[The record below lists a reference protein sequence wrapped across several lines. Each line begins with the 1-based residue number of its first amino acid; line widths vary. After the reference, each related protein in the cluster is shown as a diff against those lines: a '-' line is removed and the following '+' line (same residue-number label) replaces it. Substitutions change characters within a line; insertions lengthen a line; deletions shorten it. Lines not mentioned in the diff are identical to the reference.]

1 LYARGGIQLASPDL
15 SEKERERQMKAQLWI
30 ITAALTFAPSM
41 AYAQARM
48 PHKDA
53 GALGVDVGIF
63 LPKEDELSSG
73 PVINGFYEYYLN
85 ARDSLR
91 VGFGWMNP
99 KFDREDT
106 DKLRHIRL
114 ALDLVHNWEGGSV
127 HPFVGAGIGTYFLQA
142 RDNGED
148 AGDSETKFGGTIFG
162 GAEFFTSNTFS
173 VKGEA
178 SYHVVSK
185 INGFNPSG
193 LALTVGVKSY
203 F

>member
-1 LYARGGIQLASPDL
+1 
-15 SEKERERQMKAQLWI
+15 MKAQLWLL
-30 ITAALTFAPSM
+30 TAALTLAPSM
-41 AYAQARM
+41 SYAQARM

-53 GALGVDVGIF
+53 GALGVDVGVF
-63 LPKEDELSSG
+63 LPKEDALASG
-73 PVINGFYEYYLN
+73 PVINGFYEYYLD

-99 KFDREDT
+99 KFDREDS
-106 DKLRHIRL
+106 DKLRHIRI

-127 HPFVGAGIGTYFLQA
+127 HPFVGAGIGTYFLQQ

-148 AGDSETKFGGTIFG
+148 SGDSETKFGGTIFG
-162 GAEFFTSNTFS
+162 GAEFFTNDTFS

-193 LALTVGVKSY
+193 LALTVGVKTY

>member
-1 LYARGGIQLASPDL
+1 
-15 SEKERERQMKAQLWI
+15 MKAQLWL
-30 ITAALTFAPSM
+30 ITAALTVAPSM
-41 AYAQARM
+41 SYAQARM

-127 HPFVGAGIGTYFLQA
+127 HPFAGAGIGTTSCRPATTVRTRETA
-142 RDNGED
+142 RRSS
-148 AGDSETKFGGTIFG
+148 AGRSS
-162 GAEFFTSNTFS
+162 GARNSSPATPFR
-173 VKGEA
+173 
-178 SYHVVSK
+178 
-185 INGFNPSG
+185 
-193 LALTVGVKSY
+193 
-203 F
+203 